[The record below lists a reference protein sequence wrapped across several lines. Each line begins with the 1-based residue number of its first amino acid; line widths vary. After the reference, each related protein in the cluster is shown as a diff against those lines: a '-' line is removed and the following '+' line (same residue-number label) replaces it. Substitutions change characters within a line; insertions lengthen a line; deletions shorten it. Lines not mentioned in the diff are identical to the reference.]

1 MPARVVGVHAMALAA
16 LVAQEL
22 GQVLAVRELELE
34 PEPELAAQELAA
46 RELAAR
52 EPEPAVRE
60 LELELV
66 PAGPVLAAREPEP
79 AGQALLP
86 YSTLPMIR
94 KTSRIL
100 PSSLS
105 TRKPTASLR
114 KTALAI
120 HCWLQ

>member
-22 GQVLAVRELELE
+22 GQVLAVRELE
-34 PEPELAAQELAA
+34 PEPAGPEPAGPVLAGPVLAGPV
-46 RELAAR
+46 LAAR

-66 PAGPVLAAREPEP
+66 PDGPVLAAREPEP
-79 AGQALLP
+79 AGQALLT
-86 YSTLPMIR
+86 YSMLPMIR

-114 KTALAI
+114 ETS
-120 HCWLQ
+120 

>member
-22 GQVLAVRELELE
+22 GQVLAVRELE
-34 PEPELAAQELAA
+34 
-46 RELAAR
+46 
-52 EPEPAVRE
+52 PEPAGPV
-60 LELELV
+60 L
-66 PAGPVLAAREPEP
+66 AGPVLAAREPEP

-114 KTALAI
+114 ETS
-120 HCWLQ
+120 

>member
-1 MPARVVGVHAMALAA
+1 MALAA

-22 GQVLAVRELELE
+22 GPVLAVQELE
-34 PEPELAAQELAA
+34 PEPVL
-46 RELAAR
+46 
-52 EPEPAVRE
+52 
-60 LELELV
+60 
-66 PAGPVLAAREPEP
+66 AGPVLAVQELEPEP

-114 KTALAI
+114 RTALAI

>member
-1 MPARVVGVHAMALAA
+1 MPAQVVGVHAMALAA

-22 GQVLAVRELELE
+22 GQVLAARE
-34 PEPELAAQELAA
+34 PEPAGPVLAGPV
-46 RELAAR
+46 LAAR
-52 EPEPAVRE
+52 EPEPAGRE

-114 KTALAI
+114 ETS
-120 HCWLQ
+120 

>member
-22 GQVLAVRELELE
+22 GQVLAVRELE
-34 PEPELAAQELAA
+34 PEPAGPVLAGPVLAG
-46 RELAAR
+46 R

-60 LELELV
+60 LEPAVRELELELE

-114 KTALAI
+114 ETS
-120 HCWLQ
+120 